1 MSDIGRVADYGEPF
15 ARFQDIFA
23 RAGQLPREYFPD
35 PNAMSLATVGPDG
48 QPSNRIVLLKAADE
62 RGFTFYTNYEGRKG
76 QELLDHP
83 KAALCF
89 HWPPLETQIRIEG
102 VVTQVDDADADAY
115 FASRARESQLGAW
128 ASLQS
133 QAMSHEDDLARR
145 LARYKEEFD
154 GRSVPRPPHWSG
166 FRVVPHRIEFW
177 RNRPSRLHERHVY
190 VRDAAGWRVDTLY
203 P

>member
-1 MSDIGRVADYGEPF
+1 MSDIDRRASFDEPF
-15 ARFQDIFA
+15 KRFQEIFA
-23 RAGQLPREYFPD
+23 RASQLPREYFPD
-35 PNAMSLATVGPDG
+35 PNAMSLATVGIDG
-48 QPSNRIVLLKAADE
+48 QPSNRIVLLKAFDE
-62 RGFTFYTNYEGRKG
+62 RGFTFFTNYEGRKG
-76 QELLDHP
+76 QELQQDP

-89 HWPPLETQIRIEG
+89 HWPPLETQIRVEG
-102 VVTQVDDADADAY
+102 GVEQVADDEADAY
-115 FASRARESQLGAW
+115 FATRARESQLGAW

-133 QAMSHEDDLARR
+133 QPMAHEDDLVRR

-177 RNRPSRLHERHVY
+177 RNRASRLHERHVY
-190 VRDAAGWRVDTLY
+190 VRDANAWRVDTLY

>member
-1 MSDIGRVADYGEPF
+1 MSDIGRIAEFGEPF
-15 ARFQDIFA
+15 ARFQEIFS
-23 RAGQLPREYFPD
+23 RASQLPREYFPD

-48 QPSNRIVLLKAADE
+48 QPANRIILLKAFDE

-83 KAALCF
+83 KAALCL

-102 VVTQVDDADADAY
+102 AVVQVEESEADAY
-115 FASRARESQLGAW
+115 FATRPRESQLGAW

-133 QAMSHEDDLARR
+133 QAMSHEDDLSRR

-166 FRVVPHRIEFW
+166 FRVIPHRIEFW